1 MPRERARHRVARD
14 AADARAR
21 GRANMSYD
29 VIVPR
34 ATKLALVRFP
44 GYVDD
49 ARRCEEALGGCEAL
63 TRACFPREGARRRRA
78 MRERSKESG
87 DDVREDASDGLGRG
101 RGDLEAMKT
110 GAGHGR
116 LELNFRAVDGDGDR
130 GASVVYGERRET
142 RSIVLK
148 MTEYRDVDAEDGTTT
163 TEVEAVGLAKRVF
176 LFRGAADFQT
186 CASVSGR
193 ARGAIDGLKEMKGPS
208 NDPFDLGQEWEANAR
223 AMGEMSL
230 RPPLRTRDDI
240 PVDDYFEQR
249 DSGATTTRE
258 VDFHELAVP
267 SRGMEVEDAPEEALR
282 AMRALMEERDVWAP
296 LAALARVPKPT
307 ANDIVARKL
316 HAMTCYQFSS
326 GPFKRL
332 WIKVGVDPRFNAA
345 HALDQTVTV
354 RLPGSWFREGDAECV
369 KRKERFTLS
378 SRSDRE
384 YHDATHAFR
393 TVPDVRHP
401 VLFLRDVALP
411 SVRAAAELAAS
422 SSSPA
427 ACDERLGWFT
437 SGAFR
442 KIQRAILR
450 GYQTL
455 MNGGDPIAT
464 DEAAMDA
471 VDDDRSVDDDAS
483 LAPTDSAADAAD
495 AEYRILGPDA
505 SDADSDSDDAYDE

>member
-1 MPRERARHRVARD
+1 MS
-14 AADARAR
+14 ADARPVR
-21 GRANMSYD
+21 RDD

-49 ARRCEEALGGCEAL
+49 ARRCEDALGGIEAI

-78 MRERSKESG
+78 ARERSNESNDGVRENASG
-87 DDVREDASDGLGRG
+87 DVGCARS
-101 RGDLEAMKT
+101 DLESMKT

-116 LELNFRAVDGDGDR
+116 LELNLRAVDGEADR

-148 MTEYRDVDAEDGTTT
+148 MTEYRHVDAANGTTTSTT

-186 CASVSGR
+186 CASGSGR
-193 ARGAIDGLKEMKGPS
+193 SRGAIDGLKEMKGPS

-267 SRGMEVEDAPEEALR
+267 SRGMEMEDASEEALH
-282 AMRALMEERDVWAP
+282 AMRALMEERDAWPP
-296 LAALARVPKPT
+296 LAALARVPKQT

-316 HAMTCYQFSS
+316 HAATCYQFSS

-332 WIKVGVDPRFNAA
+332 WIKVGVDPRFDAA
-345 HALDQTVTV
+345 HARNQTITV
-354 RLPGSWFREGDAECV
+354 RLPASWFREGDAECV

-378 SRSDRE
+378 SRCDPE

-411 SVRAAAELAAS
+411 SVRAATELAATSAS
-422 SSSPA
+422 SA

-437 SGAFR
+437 SSAHR

-471 VDDDRSVDDDAS
+471 VDDERSVDDDDAS
-483 LAPTDSAADAAD
+483 LAPPDSVDDAA
-495 AEYRILGPDA
+495 EYQILGLDA
-505 SDADSDSDDAYDE
+505 ASSDDDDDFVDE